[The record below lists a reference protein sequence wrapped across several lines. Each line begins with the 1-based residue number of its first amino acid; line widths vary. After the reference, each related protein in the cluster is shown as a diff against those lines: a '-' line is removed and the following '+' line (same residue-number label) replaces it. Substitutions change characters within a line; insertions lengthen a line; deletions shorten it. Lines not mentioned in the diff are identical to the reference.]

1 MGSNYNLQNTNNYYA
16 DASTRILNTPTS
28 TATTISLSWT
38 QPGSD
43 VDSYTVSYTYT
54 IRQCGPGVMSETDNV
69 PNIAG
74 SLRNYVLS
82 GLEED
87 SDYTIIHTDIRE
99 AEQTNSDPLLTVSTT
114 TAGTLIYHI
123 VADVATQFL

>member
-1 MGSNYNLQNTNNYYA
+1 MNAACMGPHVGSNYKLQNTNNYYA
-16 DASTRILNTPTS
+16 DASARILNTLTS

-87 SDYTIIHTDIRE
+87 SDYTITHTAIRE
-99 AEQTNSDPLLTVSTT
+99 DEQTNSDPL
-114 TAGTLIYHI
+114 
-123 VADVATQFL
+123 